1 MTPSRQLAIGLLLT
15 ALAGYVD
22 VIGFVALGG
31 FYISFMSGNTTQLGQ
46 GIAAGLPDIA
56 LAGTLIGLFF
66 LGSVAGASLSILAK
80 ASGRIAVLAF
90 IIAVEAL
97 VLGLGMAGVAWTL
110 AIVPLA
116 LAMGA
121 QNAAIPS
128 MGAARLGATFVSGT
142 LFAAGQ
148 DLARA
153 LHRQAPSLRWLQHAA
168 IWLALMLGAVVGAA
182 MHAHWG
188 MTALALPLGLHIIL
202 AFALWRGPKA
212 SA

>member
-15 ALAGYVD
+15 ALAGYID
-22 VIGFVALGG
+22 VIGFMALGG
-31 FYISFMSGNTTQLGQ
+31 FYISFMSGNTTQFGQ
-46 GIAAGLPDIA
+46 GIALGLDDVT

-66 LGSVAGASLSILAK
+66 VGSVAGAWLSIFAK

-90 IIAVEAL
+90 IIVIEAL
-97 VLGLGMAGVAWTL
+97 VLGLGAADLGWSL

-128 MGAARLGATFVSGT
+128 MGAARLGTTFVSGT

-153 LHRQAPSLRWLQHAA
+153 LHKQAPPLRWLQHAA
-168 IWLALMLGAVVGAA
+168 VWLALMLGAIGGAA
-182 MHAHWG
+182 LHAYWG

-202 AFALWRGPKA
+202 ALALWRGPKA
-212 SA
+212 VA